1 MAHALFTIGH
11 SNHPVERFISLL
23 RQHAVTAVADVRSAP
38 YSRHVPQY
46 SRDAL
51 RAQLARQG
59 IDYVFLGQELGAR
72 PSDEACYVDG
82 RVDFARLARTPAFRA
97 GLARVVTGT
106 STHAVA
112 MMCAERDPLDCHRA
126 ILVCRHLRGRVPEI
140 GHILADGS
148 LEPHADAERRLV
160 VLTGL
165 EAPHLFSSQDDLVE
179 RAYDRQAARIAFSL
193 E

>member
-1 MAHALFTIGH
+1 MAHRLLTIGH
-11 SNHPVERFISLL
+11 STHPVERFISLL
-23 RQHAVTAVADVRSAP
+23 RQHGVTAVADVRSAP

-51 RAQLARQG
+51 RAQLTRQG

-72 PSDEACYVDG
+72 PADEACYEDG

-106 STHAVA
+106 HTQAIA

-140 GHILADGS
+140 AHILADGS
-148 LEPHADAERRLV
+148 LEPHGDAERRLV
-160 VLTGL
+160 VLAGL
-165 EAPHLFSSQDDLVE
+165 EAPHLFSSQEDLVE
-179 RAYDRQAARIAFSL
+179 RAYDRQAARVAFRL

>member
-1 MAHALFTIGH
+1 MAHRLLTIGH
-11 SNHPVERFISLL
+11 ANHPVERFIALL
-23 RQHAVTAVADVRSAP
+23 RQHGATAVADVRSAP

-46 SRDAL
+46 SREAL

-126 ILVCRHLRGRVPEI
+126 ILVCRHLRGRVSEI

-165 EAPHLFSSQDDLVE
+165 DAPHLFSSQDDLVE
-179 RAYDRQAARIAFSL
+179 RAYGLQSARIAFSL

>member
-1 MAHALFTIGH
+1 MAHRLLTIGH
-11 SNHPVERFISLL
+11 STHPVERFIALL
-23 RQHAVTAVADVRSAP
+23 RQHGVTAVADVRSAP

-106 STHAVA
+106 STHVVAV
-112 MMCAERDPLDCHRA
+112 MCAERDPLDCHRM

-140 GHILADGS
+140 GHVLADGS

-165 EAPHLFSSQDDLVE
+165 EAPHLFSSQVDLVE
-179 RAYDRQAARIAFSL
+179 RAYDVQSARIAFSL